1 MVKKL
6 SCVDLIKFLLDEY
19 SKSCAVQ
26 EYYSRGY
33 ASPDREQWGQRNGFR
48 RSVKYLAEKM
58 LECLEESK
66 QVPMDVQPT
75 DFEYLIE
82 LTEIAFDFSVQS
94 ATIYGISRERTIY
107 ELYDESPNPYKQY
120 YDLRIADYD
129 HEDFENAHLLF
140 RRFVSKYGSL
150 HQNIIEDYKSNIKG
164 CDDKSC
170 LYLRDFFEIFYILM
184 HLDYNC
190 NDIFIQKNEFKT
202 KLATH
207 YNISIDSI
215 NLFLEILARD
225 IHHQSNYIKNYLKY
239 AYKERT
245 KKINNIEDQYLK
257 IINNEE
263 IQTEKNKNITE
274 SLDFFNKTVKTDM
287 FNTFYKTTKPKE
299 EMFSTFYKLDLSTR
313 TSEIDSLRELMKSRD
328 TLKMQFK
335 EKINAENIVIDVLKN
350 YILNNY
356 DYAYML
362 QAYKDTV
369 EILGKDY
376 DDEVKLFKLLSS
388 KKEEEIKN
396 QLKKF
401 TAKDKNNITKLL
413 EEIEFNQLL
422 ISEEV
427 MAKLREF
434 IK

>member
-1 MVKKL
+1 MNLNFNK
-6 SCVDLIKFLLDEY
+6 
-19 SKSCAVQ
+19 
-26 EYYSRGY
+26 
-33 ASPDREQWGQRNGFR
+33 
-48 RSVKYLAEKM
+48 
-58 LECLEESK
+58 CL
-66 QVPMDVQPT
+66 P
-75 DFEYLIE
+75 
-82 LTEIAFDFSVQS
+82 
-94 ATIYGISRERTIY
+94 
-107 ELYDESPNPYKQY
+107 
-120 YDLRIADYD
+120 
-129 HEDFENAHLLF
+129 
-140 RRFVSKYGSL
+140 
-150 HQNIIEDYKSNIKG
+150 
-164 CDDKSC
+164 
-170 LYLRDFFEIFYILM
+170 
-184 HLDYNC
+184 
-190 NDIFIQKNEFKT
+190 
-202 KLATH
+202 
-207 YNISIDSI
+207 
-215 NLFLEILARD
+215 RD

-245 KKINNIEDQYLK
+245 YQINNIDDQYLK

-287 FNTFYKTTKPKE
+287 YNTFYKTTKPKE

-335 EKINAENIVIDVLKN
+335 EKINAENTVIDVLKN

-369 EILGKDY
+369 DILGKDY

-401 TAKDKNNITKLL
+401 TAKDKNNITKLI